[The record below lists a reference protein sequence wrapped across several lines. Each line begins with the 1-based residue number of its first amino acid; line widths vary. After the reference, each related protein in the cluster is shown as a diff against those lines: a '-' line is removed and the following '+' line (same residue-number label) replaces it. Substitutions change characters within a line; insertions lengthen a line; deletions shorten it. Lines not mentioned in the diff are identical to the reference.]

1 MSCDVAALT
10 LVDPLVSQ
18 VAAANAKD
26 VAYVQGFRFLT
37 QLREV
42 GPWGVGVIN
51 PFGRQL
57 FDASCYVASCCVGFF
72 LCVWHVRWA
81 GVCPID

>member
-1 MSCDVAALT
+1 VSCDVAALA

-51 PFGRQL
+51 PFWRQL
-57 FDASCYVASCCVGFF
+57 FDASFMWLLCRFLFVCVARAVGRC
-72 LCVWHVRWA
+72 LLN
-81 GVCPID
+81 